1 MPRKPSTVDGRRKTA
16 NRGAE
21 SAAKIGGRS
30 TEDGRR
36 STAALKAPRTMRRT
50 RIDKLLV
57 EKGFFESRERS
68 QRSIL
73 AGKVL
78 VNEQVI
84 DKPGT
89 LIRPDAHVRVIGEEK
104 YVGRGG
110 YKLEAALDAFAIDIR
125 DCICLDVGAST
136 GGFTDCLLQRGAR
149 RVIALDVG
157 HNQLAWKMRTDPRV
171 QVVEG
176 FNARMLGPDAIGTM
190 VQMAAVD
197 VSFISL
203 TLVLPPIFSCV
214 NKGGLVV
221 ALIKPQ
227 FELEPHLVGKG
238 GIVRDD
244 SLRLQAVQKIERFA
258 KTELHRDWLGSIESP
273 ILGAKGNKEFL
284 ACLR

>member
-1 MPRKPSTVDGRRKTA
+1 M
-16 NRGAE
+16 RG
-21 SAAKIGGRS
+21 
-30 TEDGRR
+30 
-36 STAALKAPRTMRRT
+36 T

-57 EKGFFESRERS
+57 EKGFFDSRERS

-89 LIRPDAHVRVIGEEK
+89 LIRPDANIRVVAGEK

-110 YKLEAALDAFAIDIR
+110 HKLEAALDAFHIDVT
-125 DCICLDVGAST
+125 DWVCLDVGAST
-136 GGFTDCLLQRGAR
+136 GGFTDCLLQRGAK

-157 HNQLAWKMRTDPRV
+157 HNQLAWKIRTDPRV

-176 FNARMLGPDAIGTM
+176 FNARLLRPAAIGTT
-190 VQMAAVD
+190 VEVAAVD

-203 TLVLPPIFSCV
+203 TLVLLPIFECV

-238 GIVRDD
+238 GVVRDE
-244 SLRLQAVQKIERFA
+244 SLRLQAVQKIERFT
-258 KTELHRDWLGSIESP
+258 KTDLHREWLGLIESP